1 MTRLA
6 YVLAACMTLGMGRSV
21 MADAASAKEILAR
34 AQTVAS
40 ELKSLSLDASF
51 LGDGELGKSLPVMD
65 ALIQLSRGESS
76 KSPMIRIEGTRT
88 MPRGVDSMPFRFVS
102 NGVTAA
108 YADDFRRIYMSG
120 KDADANP
127 QERIR
132 LLPPY
137 YLTPDAFDREMNASK
152 LSLGKSRD
160 VAGVRC
166 HVVEV
171 SYDAAGLQRATICI
185 GEEDFIVR
193 SVLVPRP
200 TYAARNLKP
209 SVDSAEIFMARNVA
223 INPGVDAKSFALAL
237 PKGYRLQPFVAPTP
251 RRSNGMLATGSN
263 APDWTLKDVEGN
275 DVTLKSLRGKVVVID
290 FWASWCGPCK
300 MAMPHLQKLH
310 DKYKDKPVK
319 VFSVNCRERRGDAAA
334 RKYIQ
339 DNKLTYPQLF
349 NGDEAANAYMVRGIP
364 TMYVIGTDGKIL
376 HSERGFRPDLVQSM
390 SHVIDEHLKKPT
402 AKADDTAKSEK
413 TAKAG

>member
-6 YVLAACMTLGMGRSV
+6 YVLAACITLVTGKSV
-21 MADAASAKEILAR
+21 MADAASAKKILAQ
-34 AQTVAS
+34 AQSVAA
-40 ELKSLSLDASF
+40 EIKSISFDASF

-65 ALIQLSRGESS
+65 AVVHMSRAESS
-76 KSPMIRIEGTRT
+76 KSPMIRIDGSKS
-88 MPRGVDSMPFRFVS
+88 MPRGLDSMPFRFVS

-108 YADDFRRIYMSG
+108 YADDFRKVYMSG
-120 KDADANP
+120 TDGDANP

-132 LLPPY
+132 LVPPY
-137 YLTPDAFDREMNASK
+137 YLTPDAFSRELEAKS
-152 LSLGKSRD
+152 LALGKPRE
-160 VAGVRC
+160 VAGVLC

-171 SYDAAGLQRATICI
+171 SYDATGLQRATICL
-185 GEEDFIVR
+185 GQEDFIVR
-193 SVLVPRP
+193 SVIVPRP
-200 TYAARNLKP
+200 IPAAKNITP
-209 SVDSAEIFMARNVA
+209 SVVSAEIFMARNVA
-223 INPGVDAKSFALAL
+223 INREIAAKSFSLAL
-237 PKGYRLQPFVAPTP
+237 PNGYRVQPFVAPTP
-251 RRSNGMLATGSN
+251 RRSNGMLAAGTN
-263 APDWTLKDVEGN
+263 APDWTLQDVEGN
-275 DVTLKSLRGKVVVID
+275 DVSLKSLRGKVVVID

-300 MAMPHLQKLH
+300 MAMPYLQKLH

-349 NGDEAANAYMVRGIP
+349 NGDDTANAYMVRGIP

-376 HSERGFRPDLVQSM
+376 HAERGFRPDLVQSM
-390 SHVIDEHLKKPT
+390 SQVIDEHLKQPT
-402 AKADDTAKSEK
+402 AKADDAAKSEK